1 MEWGRKARAKLI
13 LGGAL
18 KPVSFASNCSLQPP
32 RCLPH
37 KSGSL
42 SLLRIGNYFTQ
53 KSRIMKLR
61 SWDQLVT

>member
-1 MEWGRKARAKLI
+1 MVWGGRAGAKLF
-13 LGGAL
+13 LGVAP
-18 KPVSFASNCSLQPP
+18 KPLSFASNCSLQPP

-37 KSGSL
+37 KLGSL
-42 SLLRIGNYFTQ
+42 SLLSIGNYFTQ